1 MSDSWSAQKAAS
13 LKAKA
18 EQKRIKQETELRR
31 QNVINARATTK
42 NIFGRSTQA
51 RVN

>member
-13 LKAKA
+13 LKVKA

-31 QNVINARATTK
+31 QNVINARATK